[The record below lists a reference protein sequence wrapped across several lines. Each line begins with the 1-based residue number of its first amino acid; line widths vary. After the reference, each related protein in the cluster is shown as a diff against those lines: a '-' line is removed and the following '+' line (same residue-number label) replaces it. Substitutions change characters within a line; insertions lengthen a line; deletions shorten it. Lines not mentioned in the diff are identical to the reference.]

1 LLLTSTERD
10 FLLGNREFT
19 KTQQRYLR
27 CRLNKK
33 VKEFVSNE
41 LTILKDKGY
50 IVGTIAA
57 SSNAAAKS
65 CNAALRNGQQRSD
78 VNIMFESDAH
88 TETELDSGSER
99 GSPSLVGRGIAN
111 PMSERT
117 RGFEMLPSPPQRGEG
132 STSIP
137 LPALFSFVF
146 IF

>member
-1 LLLTSTERD
+1 MIITIRLQFYQVLILTSTECD

-33 VKEFVSNE
+33 VEEFVSNE
-41 LTILKDKGY
+41 LTILQDKGY

-88 TETELDSGSER
+88 TETELDSESGSER

-111 PMSERT
+111 PQEERGRQLNLLT
-117 RGFEMLPSPPQRGEG
+117 
-132 STSIP
+132 
-137 LPALFSFVF
+137 
-146 IF
+146 

>member
-1 LLLTSTERD
+1 MIITIRLQFYQVLILTSTECD

-65 CNAALRNGQQRSD
+65 CNTALRNGQQRSD

-88 TETELDSGSER
+88 TETELNSGSGSER

-117 RGFEMLPSPPQRGEG
+117 RGFEMLPSP
-132 STSIP
+132 
-137 LPALFSFVF
+137 L
-146 IF
+146 

>member
-1 LLLTSTERD
+1 MTFYLETGNLL
-10 FLLGNREFT
+10 
-19 KTQQRYLR
+19 KPQQRYLR

-41 LTILKDKGY
+41 LTILQDKGY

-57 SSNAAAKS
+57 SSNAATKN
-65 CNAALRNGQQRSD
+65 CNTALRNGQQRSD

-117 RGFEMLPSPPQRGEG
+117 RGFEMLPSP
-132 STSIP
+132 
-137 LPALFSFVF
+137 L
-146 IF
+146 